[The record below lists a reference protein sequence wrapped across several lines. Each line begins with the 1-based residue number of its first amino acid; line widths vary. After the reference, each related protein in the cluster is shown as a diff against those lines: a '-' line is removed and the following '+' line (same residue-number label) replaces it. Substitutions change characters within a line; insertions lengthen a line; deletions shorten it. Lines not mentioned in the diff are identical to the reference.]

1 MSEGGRFGT
10 DKATDGQAA
19 AQCHD
24 NGQAGITCPRCWDVP
39 VGLVIPIIIP
49 RSVRPGVPPLS
60 QETATGYSF
69 LDSLYDFEQTM
80 YVKVKLPPTDF
91 PESTFFP
98 KSFVYNTSLHP
109 PLV

>member
-10 DKATDGQAA
+10 DKATDEQAA

-24 NGQAGITCPRCWDVP
+24 NGQAGITCPRRWDVP
-39 VGLVIPIIIP
+39 VGLVIPIIP
-49 RSVRPGVPPLS
+49 RSVRSGVPPLS

-69 LDSLYDFEQTM
+69 LDSLYDFEQIM
-80 YVKVKLPPTDF
+80 NVKVKLPPTAF
-91 PESTFFP
+91 PEFTFFP
-98 KSFVYNTSLHP
+98 KSFVHNTSLHP

>member
-1 MSEGGRFGT
+1 MVSEGGRFGT

-39 VGLVIPIIIP
+39 VGLVIPIIIIH
-49 RSVRPGVPPLS
+49 RSVRSGVPSLS

-69 LDSLYDFEQTM
+69 LDSLYDFE
-80 YVKVKLPPTDF
+80 
-91 PESTFFP
+91 
-98 KSFVYNTSLHP
+98 
-109 PLV
+109 